1 MYRSSRATDEQKRL
15 RTSLDIKCYAAP
27 WGFRGRG
34 MQQHFTTFQHV
45 LRICAIVFIQV
56 CKSANV
62 TLNCSANV
70 TQLDSKSVNVTLSW
84 FANVTQQQCRT
95 MVNNPFIAK
104 AKVEIWKISNGVALH
119 GHYNAHIQCP
129 WKRAEPVFA
138 FLTWRTTRK
147 TQKLL
152 ISREK
157 IFRPIFFAL
166 VPKLK
171 RASLQ

>member
-1 MYRSSRATDEQKRL
+1 
-15 RTSLDIKCYAAP
+15 
-27 WGFRGRG
+27 

-104 AKVEIWKISNGVALH
+104 AKVEIWKINNGVALMDTIL
-119 GHYNAHIQCP
+119 HIYSVHENGLN
-129 WKRAEPVFA
+129 RFSYY
-138 FLTWRTTRK
+138 
-147 TQKLL
+147 
-152 ISREK
+152 SRD
-157 IFRPIFFAL
+157 
-166 VPKLK
+166 V
-171 RASLQ
+171 